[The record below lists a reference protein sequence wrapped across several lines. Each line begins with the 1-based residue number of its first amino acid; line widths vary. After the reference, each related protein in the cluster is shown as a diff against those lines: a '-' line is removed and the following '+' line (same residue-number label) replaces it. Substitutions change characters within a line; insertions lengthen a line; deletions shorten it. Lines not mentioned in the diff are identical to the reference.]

1 MEEIIGTVKEY
12 ILEQFLPGEDPKS
25 LTPSTPL
32 ITSGILDS
40 LATLDLVAFLEQRYD
55 IELEAHE
62 ADASRL
68 GTLADIAQLVQAK
81 VARKATAR

>member
-1 MEEIIGTVKEY
+1 MNEIIGTVKEY
-12 ILEQFLPGEDPKS
+12 ILAQFLPGEDPKA

-40 LATLDLVAFLEQRYD
+40 LATLDLVAFLEQRYQ

-68 GTLADIAQLVQAK
+68 GTLEDIAQLVQSKVSRK
-81 VARKATAR
+81 VAAG